1 MASPAS
7 DLTPSQLH
15 EARRRK
21 VRKGTHSCW
30 ECRRR
35 KIRCQYAS
43 PDDIICIGCQA
54 RGSPCRSQE
63 FADETPLPSQLQ
75 EQQQAPEKKVAQRLE
90 RLESMMEQ
98 LMTHIMAGPVQQH
111 HHQQPHQLH
120 QEQQQPGTFKTGPA
134 TPQNGHWPSSA
145 GPSSAAHSDA
155 SDTASS
161 THRSVAAP
169 TCYGDQESLEIDDEN
184 YKDPVDIVAHVCPK
198 ARARQGYGTLDVL
211 DTSTADDTPVAAL
224 LGIQDSLSGHK
235 RSGEGSNRGG
245 LTPNSYD
252 NPISRNSHIG
262 IDAADSAATIPESSS
277 NTVASVGRDMST
289 GGGGNPADRPGG
301 GHANTNGK
309 TVRTS
314 FDKSVP
320 SNAAANTATKDSLT
334 SMHHTRPVD
343 PVSEEWRRRQHLSR
357 LLLSLFPTQEDIN
370 TIISS
375 PPSQYVVSLFYSK
388 ENVTSGRCEPPS
400 KLHEV
405 PPLTSHPAVIARR
418 LLQLTLCMQQMA
430 PCFLSAKKLQFKEP
444 VAKVMDRIFG
454 VVSHTVASNE
464 EMIGSLEGLQCL
476 ILLGQQQSNAGQ
488 LRKAW
493 LSYRRAMSLAQLM
506 GLDRGNTRALKS
518 CDPTSDPRTW
528 PTPSALWYRINSCDR
543 YVSLLLGLRAGC
555 QDDDGY
561 STLKASAA
569 NNASPDCIEK
579 EEKETPEETLEKMH
593 TILTGRIIERNHG
606 KISLEQSYAVTRA
619 IDAELRTAASRNLD
633 PLWWELPVCE
643 PYARPDSIYN
653 AMRRSIVQVHH
664 HCILILL
671 HLPYMLRGEHPAAAA
686 ARMMATST
694 STSPVRYNESM
705 TTLGNGSSSADARR
719 SYNGTYAYSKATC
732 LHSSRAVL
740 CRFMQLRQLG
750 NTAFACRH
758 VDYASL
764 IAAMTLI
771 IGYLGPRPAL
781 DSDPNILIAFDKQ
794 LQQDRDM
801 IQQVHE
807 RLEHIGRVKDEK
819 LSRESAATIEKLMP
833 ILDLVAK
840 KPGQKRTAAT
850 TSESTAVQEYTA
862 SEESLQGHSMRSTAS
877 PSDGSFNMRTDAD
890 NPYAFTGSALRLDVP
905 YFGTVNIHTNAT
917 TGISSLAPEYNQQPP
932 ERTFSQHQQQQQ
944 QQQQH
949 YDFLTSPTANLPVLD
964 WSSSLSQGSQ
974 ETADLNAM
982 MIDFDSMPMTGDG
995 GGMTS
1000 GNMNNNGNLF
1010 GFGSVPAFPDMTG
1023 PSEEWVMQGVDTT
1036 YWSLLNGG
1044 GGTFGGQMG

>member
-1 MASPAS
+1 MTFPAS
-7 DLTPSQLH
+7 DLTPSQLY

-35 KIRCQYAS
+35 KIRCQFAS
-43 PDDIICIGCQA
+43 PDDIICIGCQS

-63 FADETPLPSQLQ
+63 FADETPSPLQLLQ
-75 EQQQAPEKKVAQRLE
+75 QQQAPEKKVAQRLE

-120 QEQQQPGTFKTGPA
+120 QEQQQPALKNGPV
-134 TPQNGHWPSSA
+134 TPHNSHW
-145 GPSSAAHSDA
+145 PSSAAHSDV

-169 TCYGDQESLEIDDEN
+169 TCYGDLESRENDDEN

-198 ARARQGYGTLDVL
+198 ARARQGYGMLDVL

-224 LGIQDSLSGHK
+224 LGIQDSLSSQK
-235 RSGEGSNRGG
+235 RSGGGNSGGGS
-245 LTPNSYD
+245 TPNSYD
-252 NPISRNSHIG
+252 NPLSRTSHIG
-262 IDAADSAATIPESSS
+262 ADAAVSAATIPGSSS
-277 NTVASVGRDMST
+277 NTVIGVDRDMST
-289 GGGGNPADRPGG
+289 NGGGSPADRQEG
-301 GHANTNGK
+301 GHENTNGRM
-309 TVRTS
+309 VRS
-314 FDKSVP
+314 GIDKIVP
-320 SNAAANTATKDSLT
+320 SEAVATSAPKDSLS
-334 SMHHTRPVD
+334 SMHYTRPVD
-343 PVSEEWRRRQHLSR
+343 PVSEEWQRHQHLSR

-370 TIISS
+370 TITSG
-375 PPSQYVVSLFYSK
+375 PPSKYVVSLFYSK
-388 ENVTSGRCEPPS
+388 ENVASGRCEPPS
-400 KLHEV
+400 KLCEV
-405 PPLTSHPAVIARR
+405 PPLPSHPAVIARR

-430 PCFLSAKKLQFKEP
+430 PCFLSPKKLQLKEP
-444 VAKVMDRIFG
+444 MAKVMDRIVG
-454 VVSHTVASNE
+454 VVSHTVASND

-528 PTPSALWYRINSCDR
+528 PRPLALWYRINSCDR

-561 STLKASAA
+561 SAPKAAAAIDTSA
-569 NNASPDCIEK
+569 NGIEE

-606 KISLEQSYAVTRA
+606 KISLEQSYAVTLA
-619 IDAELRTAASRNLD
+619 IDTELRAAASRNLD
-633 PLWWELPVCE
+633 PLWWELPLYE
-643 PYARPDSIYN
+643 PCAPPVSIYD

-664 HCILILL
+664 YCILILL

-686 ARMMATST
+686 ARMMANSA
-694 STSPVRYNESM
+694 SASPTRYDESM
-705 TTLGNGSSSADARR
+705 TTLGNGSSFSDVRH
-719 SYNGTYAYSKATC
+719 SCNDTFAYSKATC

-781 DSDPNILIAFDKQ
+781 DGDPNILDAFDKQ
-794 LQQDRDM
+794 LQQDRDI

-807 RLEHIGRVKDEK
+807 RLEHIGRVNDEK
-819 LSRESAATIEKLMP
+819 LSRESAATIKKLMP

-840 KPGQKRTAAT
+840 KPVQQRAAAT
-850 TSESTAVQEYTA
+850 ASDGAVGQECTESVEC
-862 SEESLQGHSMRSTAS
+862 LQGQSMRSTAS
-877 PSDGSFNMRTDAD
+877 PSESSVNIRADAD
-890 NPYAFTGSALRLDVP
+890 NPDAFTGSALRLNVP

-917 TGISSLAPEYNQQPP
+917 AGMSSLAPEHNQQPP
-932 ERTFSQHQQQQQ
+932 DRTFFQQQ

-949 YDFLTSPTANLPVLD
+949 YGLYTSPLANPPVLD
-964 WSSSLSQGSQ
+964 WSSNLSHGPH

-995 GGMTS
+995 GGMNS
-1000 GNMNNNGNLF
+1000 GNPIDNGSFFDF
-1010 GFGSVPAFPDMTG
+1010 GGVPAFPDMTG
-1023 PSEEWVMQGVDTT
+1023 PSDEWVMQGVDTT

-1044 GGTFGGQMG
+1044 GETLGGQMG